1 MAEPTDFRN
10 EAGNHG
16 SRLSMSFSRYK
27 GQDDVATVSLYVI
40 TYTNNI
46 PLDIHVPIKEVWVS
60 NQNNFM
66 TKLWSRIVG

>member
-46 PLDIHVPIKEVWVS
+46 PLDIHVPIKEV
-60 NQNNFM
+60 
-66 TKLWSRIVG
+66 